1 MSGEQYW
8 ILTIWVG
15 GGTIYFVQMNFLNF
29 GSLSCGGRSAARR
42 RELWRFVRVKSWLRE
57 STVSIKVGTVIVL
70 LTAGCVSAPATPS
83 AVVDTIVVT
92 QLVPAATLVPLATYT
107 PYPTYTPNPTYTA
120 VPAVIVTATP
130 LPATST
136 PARTSTATKPPMPTG
151 LPPTTLPPTALP
163 PTTIPPTAVPPTTL
177 PPTAPPNKLTEAKG
191 AGFYLVNLEIAP
203 GLWRSQGNAK
213 NCWVKTKTRTD
224 DLIDIDLGPPGKTF
238 YINANDFSVE
248 FSVLEFGGASC
259 LWNYMGQ

>member
-1 MSGEQYW
+1 M
-8 ILTIWVG
+8 
-15 GGTIYFVQMNFLNF
+15 
-29 GSLSCGGRSAARR
+29 RAR
-42 RELWRFVRVKSWLRE
+42 
-57 STVSIKVGTVIVL
+57 VL
-70 LTAGCVSAPATPS
+70 LLSSMVSVGLVGCASATPATPITI
-83 AVVDTIVVT
+83 VEIVVT

-136 PARTSTATKPPMPTG
+136 PARTSTATKPPM
-151 LPPTTLPPTALP
+151 
-163 PTTIPPTAVPPTTL
+163 PTAVPPTTL

>member
-1 MSGEQYW
+1 MVVVAMRRTRTRRKLE
-8 ILTIWVG
+8 
-15 GGTIYFVQMNFLNF
+15 M
-29 GSLSCGGRSAARR
+29 RAR
-42 RELWRFVRVKSWLRE
+42 
-57 STVSIKVGTVIVL
+57 VL
-70 LTAGCVSAPATPS
+70 LLSSMVSVGLVGCASATPATPITI
-83 AVVDTIVVT
+83 VEIVVT